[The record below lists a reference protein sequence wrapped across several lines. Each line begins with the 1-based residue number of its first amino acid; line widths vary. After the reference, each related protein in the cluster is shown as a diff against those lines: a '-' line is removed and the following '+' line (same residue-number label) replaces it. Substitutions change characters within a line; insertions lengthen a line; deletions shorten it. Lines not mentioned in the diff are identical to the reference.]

1 MDRRLAGAAL
11 IATPLLALIFRGL
24 GVSGLRP
31 LTACLVAL
39 AIYWGLLALALRFSG
54 GWSLRPR
61 WPGRAVGLVLVS
73 CVTGMAAVG
82 AGALAGLSAHVL
94 AVVVL
99 AGLINGHLEEA
110 FWRGALVPDLGPDLG
125 PDPAAGDALRAV
137 PAVLLFG
144 LWHFAPAA
152 APLTLPGGAVAM
164 VLCAT
169 ALGAILMAARLF
181 SGTAGAGAIAHALI
195 NIFAFAMLAS
205 TNAKAV

>member
-24 GVSGLRP
+24 GASGLRP

-110 FWRGALVPDLGPDLG
+110 FWRGALVPHLG

-152 APLTLPGGAVAM
+152 APLTLPGGAMAM
-164 VLCAT
+164 VLGAT

>member
-24 GVSGLRP
+24 GASGLRP

-82 AGALAGLSAHVL
+82 AGALAGLALGVFALRHTRIDVRD
-94 AVVVL
+94 
-99 AGLINGHLEEA
+99 GKPGYTPNPWIG
-110 FWRGALVPDLGPDLG
+110 GALSLLLVGRLAWRWYGG
-125 PDPAAGDALRAV
+125 AFSQGAAYTTGNAS
-137 PAVLLFG
+137 
-144 LWHFAPAA
+144 
-152 APLTLPGGAVAM
+152 PLTMSLAATLVVYSLVQAVGLSVRM
-164 VLCAT
+164 R
-169 ALGAILMAARLF
+169 ALA
-181 SGTAGAGAIAHALI
+181 
-195 NIFAFAMLAS
+195 
-205 TNAKAV
+205 

>member
-24 GVSGLRP
+24 GASGLRP

-82 AGALAGLSAHVL
+82 AGA
-94 AVVVL
+94 L

-164 VLCAT
+164 VLGAT